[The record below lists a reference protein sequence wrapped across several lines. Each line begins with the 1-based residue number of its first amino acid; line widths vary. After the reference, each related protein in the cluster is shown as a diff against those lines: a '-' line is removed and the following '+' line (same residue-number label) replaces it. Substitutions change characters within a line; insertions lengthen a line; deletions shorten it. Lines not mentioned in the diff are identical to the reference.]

1 MKRAA
6 PALPRFVVLAEE
18 RHVFCLSYCVL
29 IATVFYETI
38 RFRFVRYWPTEID
51 LDLDDL
57 IIAHGDNLGVAKAMP
72 VRAATFIGDE
82 YPVAIG
88 NEIDK
93 IETADPFAVRLA
105 TRKIGRAVNAV
116 IKRTGEVEIRGDQ
129 FLDCRTILSHIGFVS
144 CARDCDDIV
153 WHSFFLLAVSA
164 SPKKVMLRCL
174 RVGLDNSKHVAG
186 RILGVREPADFRDRH
201 FRHADFSAALLDFV
215 DRSV

>member
-29 IATVFYETI
+29 IATVFYETT

-82 YPVAIG
+82 NRSRSG
-88 NEIDK
+88 
-93 IETADPFAVRLA
+93 TRLIKSKLF
-105 TRKIGRAVNAV
+105 TLSLFGQQRA
-116 IKRTGEVEIRGDQ
+116 K
-129 FLDCRTILSHIGFVS
+129 
-144 CARDCDDIV
+144 
-153 WHSFFLLAVSA
+153 
-164 SPKKVMLRCL
+164 
-174 RVGLDNSKHVAG
+174 
-186 RILGVREPADFRDRH
+186 
-201 FRHADFSAALLDFV
+201 
-215 DRSV
+215 